1 MKKKQ
6 VVIVMFAAAMA
17 ALTGCSGETGAVNV
31 GNTQEVMA
39 SEVNAAHKQEN
50 QSATVWNIPETY
62 TKTIGNAAF
71 NFTVQFP
78 EKWKNSKVY
87 KTKAERITF
96 TKEKLEQA
104 LGKVSYDYEKWQQNK
119 EGGFLSADDYGIMYE
134 TELGEHIINCVDLDA
149 RDGNMDKYKTNAELS
164 FMTKQEAYENILNTL
179 KEMGLEL
186 EDATYICY
194 ALEHKTMQS
203 QEYVMDADG
212 NQMEEYKKKDW
223 NSEDDCYLF
232 LIRQKVQGA
241 TEYHTYGTEFVRME
255 EGNAPI
261 QVYYS
266 KNGMERLDIEKVY
279 RFTKEEETLTLLD
292 FEEITKSVAKELENR
307 NATSSYRVISAEL
320 CLKTPD
326 FGSEMT
332 PVWVFQSEEITTEG
346 TVYPVTVV
354 INAQNGKLS
363 AMGTR

>member
-6 VVIVMFAAAMA
+6 VVIVMLAAAMA
-17 ALTGCSGETGAVNV
+17 ALTGCSGETGAVNL

-39 SEVNAAHKQEN
+39 SEVNGAHRQEK
-50 QSATVWNIPETY
+50 QSATVWDIPETY
-62 TKTIGNAAF
+62 TKTIGNTAF

-78 EKWKNSKVY
+78 ENWKNSKVY

-119 EGGFLSADDYGIMYE
+119 EGGFLSADDYGIMYA
-134 TELGEHIINCVDLDA
+134 TELGEHITNCVDLDA
-149 RDGNMDKYKTNAELS
+149 RDGNMDKYKKDAELS
-164 FMTKQEAYENILNTL
+164 FMTRQEAYENILNTL
-179 KEMGLEL
+179 KGMGLEM
-186 EDATYICY
+186 EDAIYTCY
-194 ALEHKTMQS
+194 ALDYETMQA
-203 QEYVMDADG
+203 QEYVMDENG
-212 NQMEEYKKKDW
+212 EQMEEYKKKDW
-223 NSEDDCYLF
+223 NRENDCYLF

-261 QVYYS
+261 QVFYS
-266 KNGMERLDIEKVY
+266 KNGIERLDIEKVY
-279 RFTKEEETLTLLD
+279 KYTQQEEALTLLD
-292 FEEITKSVAKELENR
+292 FEEITKSVAKELKNR
-307 NATSSYRVISAEL
+307 NATSSYRVTSAEL

-332 PVWVFQSEEITTEG
+332 PVWIFQSEETTTEG
-346 TVYPVTVV
+346 ATYPVTVV

>member
-17 ALTGCSGETGAVNV
+17 VMTGCSGETGAVNL

-39 SEVNAAHKQEN
+39 SEVNTVHKQEK

-62 TKTIGNAAF
+62 TKTVGNTVF

-78 EKWKNSKVY
+78 DNWENSGVY

-96 TKEKLEQA
+96 RKEKLEQV

-134 TELGEHIINCVDLDA
+134 TELGEQIINCVDLDA
-149 RDGNMDKYKTNAELS
+149 RDGNMDKYKKDAELS

-179 KEMGLEL
+179 KDMGLEL
-186 EDATYICY
+186 EDAMYTCY
-194 ALEHKTMQS
+194 ALDYETMQA
-203 QEYVMDADG
+203 QEYVMDENG
-212 NQMEEYKKKDW
+212 EQMEEYKKKDW
-223 NSEDDCYLF
+223 SSEEDCYLF

-241 TEYHTYGTEFVRME
+241 TEYHTYGTEFVRLE

-266 KNGMERLDIEKVY
+266 KNGIERLDIEKVY
-279 RFTKEEETLTLLD
+279 RFTQEGETLTLLD
-292 FEEITKSVAKELENR
+292 FEEITQSAAKELENR
-307 NATSSYRVISAEL
+307 NATSSYRVTSAEL

-332 PVWVFQSEEITTEG
+332 PVWVFQAEETTAEG

-363 AMGTR
+363 ALGTR